1 MRRDKMETAKISKKL
16 LNRLPVY
23 LNYLKSLP
31 DDYENVSATVMARDL
46 NLGDVQVRKDLAKV
60 SAAGR
65 RRTGR
70 SRQQLILDI
79 ESYLDITT
87 DTGTILI
94 GTGKLGQALLDYNGF
109 EESGM
114 NLMAGFDI
122 NPFADQ
128 TSGGKP
134 IYPLNRLESFCRHY
148 NVHIGIIAVPPES
161 AQEIC
166 DCLVSCGIKA
176 IWNFAPVSL
185 KVPND
190 VVVHSEN
197 LAVSLTALRL
207 QMKKKMIED

>member
-1 MRRDKMETAKISKKL
+1 METVKVSKKL

-31 DDYENVSATVMARDL
+31 DDYENISATVMARDL
-46 NLGDVQVRKDLAKV
+46 TLGEVQVRKDLAMV

-70 SRQQLILDI
+70 SRKQLILDI
-79 ESYLDITT
+79 ERYLDITT
-87 DTGTILI
+87 DTGTILV

-109 EESGM
+109 EKSGM
-114 NLMAGFDI
+114 HLMAGFDI
-122 NPFADQ
+122 SPFADQ

-134 IYPLNRLESFCRHY
+134 IYPLNQLESFCRHHH
-148 NVHIGIIAVPPES
+148 VHIGIIAVPPES
-161 AQEIC
+161 AQAIC
-166 DCLVSCGIKA
+166 DCLVSCGIQA
-176 IWNFAPVSL
+176 IWNFAPVPL

-197 LAVSLTALRL
+197 LALSLTALRL
-207 QMKKKMIED
+207 QMKKKMIDD

>member
-1 MRRDKMETAKISKKL
+1 METVKVSKKL
-16 LNRLPVY
+16 LNRLPIY

-31 DDYENVSATVMARDL
+31 DDCENVSATVMARDL

-70 SRQQLILDI
+70 SRQRLIMDI

-87 DTGTILI
+87 DTGTILV

-122 NPFADQ
+122 NPIADQ

-148 NVHIGIIAVPPES
+148 NVHIGIIAVPSES

-185 KVPND
+185 KVPD
-190 VVVHSEN
+190 GVVVHSEN

-207 QMKKKMIED
+207 QMKKKMIEE

>member
-1 MRRDKMETAKISKKL
+1 METVKVSKKL

-79 ESYLDITT
+79 ESYLDITS
-87 DTGTILI
+87 DTGTILVGI
-94 GTGKLGQALLDYNGF
+94 GKLGQALLDYNGF
-109 EESGM
+109 EEAGM

-148 NVHIGIIAVPPES
+148 HVHIGIIAVPPER

-176 IWNFAPVSL
+176 IWNFAPVLL
-185 KVPND
+185 KVPED

-207 QMKKKMIED
+207 QMKQNRKEE

>member
-1 MRRDKMETAKISKKL
+1 METVKVSKKL

-87 DTGTILI
+87 DTGTIVV
-94 GTGKLGQALLDYNGF
+94 GAGKLGQALLDYNGF

-114 NLMAGFDI
+114 NLMAGFDL

-148 NVHIGIIAVPPES
+148 NVQIGIIAVPPES

-176 IWNFAPVSL
+176 IWNFAPVPL

-207 QMKKKMIED
+207 QMKKKTIED

>member
-1 MRRDKMETAKISKKL
+1 MRRDKMETVKVSKKL

-87 DTGTILI
+87 NTGTILV

-176 IWNFAPVSL
+176 IWNFAPVPL

-207 QMKKKMIED
+207 QMKKKMIEY

>member
-1 MRRDKMETAKISKKL
+1 METVKVSKKL
-16 LNRLPVY
+16 LNRLPIY

-31 DDYENVSATVMARDL
+31 DDCENISATVMARDL

-87 DTGTILI
+87 DTGTILV

-114 NLMAGFDI
+114 NLMAGFDL

-176 IWNFAPVSL
+176 IWNFAPVPL

-207 QMKKKMIED
+207 QMKKKTIED

>member
-1 MRRDKMETAKISKKL
+1 METVKVSKKL

-87 DTGTILI
+87 NTGTILV

-176 IWNFAPVSL
+176 IWNFAPVPL

>member
-1 MRRDKMETAKISKKL
+1 METVKVSKKL

-87 DTGTILI
+87 DTGTILV

-114 NLMAGFDI
+114 NLMAGFDL

-176 IWNFAPVSL
+176 IWNFAPVPL

>member
-1 MRRDKMETAKISKKL
+1 METVKVSKKL

-31 DDYENVSATVMARDL
+31 DDYETISATVMARDL
-46 NLGDVQVRKDLAKV
+46 KLGDVQVRKDLAKV

-87 DTGTILI
+87 DTGTILV

-134 IYPLNRLESFCRHY
+134 IHPLNQLEAFCRHY
-148 NVHIGIIAVPPES
+148 NVRIGIITVPPES

-176 IWNFAPVSL
+176 IWNFAPVPL
-185 KVPND
+185 KAPND

-207 QMKKKMIED
+207 QMKKKMAEK

>member
-1 MRRDKMETAKISKKL
+1 MGTVTVSKKL

-79 ESYLDITT
+79 ERYLDITPDT
-87 DTGTILI
+87 DAILV
-94 GTGKLGQALLDYNGF
+94 GTGKLGQALLDYSGF
-109 EESGM
+109 EEAGM
-114 NLMAGFDI
+114 NLIAGFDI
-122 NPFADQ
+122 TPFADQ
-128 TSGGKP
+128 TGGGKP
-134 IYPLNRLESFCRHY
+134 VYPLNQLEPFCRHY
-148 NVHIGIIAVPPES
+148 NVHIGIITVPPEN

-176 IWNFAPVSL
+176 IWNFAPVPL
-185 KVPND
+185 KVPHD

-207 QMKKKMIED
+207 QMKKKMIEH

>member
-1 MRRDKMETAKISKKL
+1 METVKVSKKL

-87 DTGTILI
+87 DTGTILV

-114 NLMAGFDI
+114 NLMAGFDL

-176 IWNFAPVSL
+176 IWNFAPVPL

-207 QMKKKMIED
+207 QMKKKTIED

>member
-1 MRRDKMETAKISKKL
+1 METVKVSKKL

-31 DDYENVSATVMARDL
+31 DDYENVSATAMARDL

-79 ESYLDITT
+79 ESYLDITA
-87 DTGTILI
+87 DTGTILV
-94 GTGKLGQALLDYNGF
+94 GTGKLGQALLDYNDF
-109 EESGM
+109 EKAGM
-114 NLMAGFDI
+114 KLMAGFDI
-122 NPFADQ
+122 NPFADL

-134 IYPLNRLESFCRHY
+134 IYPLNRLEPFCRHY

-161 AQEIC
+161 AQETC
-166 DCLVSCGIKA
+166 DRLVSCGIKA
-176 IWNFAPVSL
+176 IWNFAPVPL

-207 QMKKKMIED
+207 QMKKNMIEE

>member
-1 MRRDKMETAKISKKL
+1 METVKVSKKL

-46 NLGDVQVRKDLAKV
+46 NLGEVQVRKDLAKV
-60 SAAGR
+60 CEAGR

-70 SRQQLILDI
+70 SRTHLIRDI
-79 ESYLDITT
+79 ESYLDLTT
-87 DTGTILI
+87 DTGTILV

-134 IYPLNRLESFCRHY
+134 IYPMNRLE
-148 NVHIGIIAVPPES
+148 
-161 AQEIC
+161 
-166 DCLVSCGIKA
+166 K
-176 IWNFAPVSL
+176 
-185 KVPND
+185 
-190 VVVHSEN
+190 SE
-197 LAVSLTALRL
+197 AKRS
-207 QMKKKMIED
+207 